1 MAQPLPQ
8 PGIRNKARG
17 RAHPCRIGSGKSSPH
32 QPFPLLPLAMGTGQ
46 DSGLLGP
53 QFPYLHPQS
62 GDSDSGLDL
71 LCRPAVEEL
80 GTWSKALDSLAWLP
94 GAGAGAGG
102 GEHAAALLQPL
113 PGPSVAVWSLRPHT
127 IPTHPF
133 PAQHQ
138 LSAQSPVGT
147 VSPFR
152 PLPRSTLPGAASAQL
167 GADRSSGQVRVE
179 AELV

>member
-1 MAQPLPQ
+1 MAKPLPQ

-17 RAHPCRIGSGKSSPH
+17 RAHPCRIRGWEVPSPPALPPSSSGN
-32 QPFPLLPLAMGTGQ
+32 GNRQ

-62 GDSDSGLDL
+62 GDSGSGLDL

-80 GTWSKALDSLAWLP
+80 GTRSKALNSLAWLP
-94 GAGAGAGG
+94 R
-102 GEHAAALLQPL
+102 
-113 PGPSVAVWSLRPHT
+113 AVWSLRPHT
-127 IPTHPF
+127 VPTHPC

-147 VSPFR
+147 VSPSQ

-167 GADRSSGQVRVE
+167 GADRLSGQVWVE
-179 AELV
+179 GALA